1 MITTKATS
9 RTQGSSIMQVKIFN
23 EMKLVILF
31 GPGAVGKMTVG
42 KALAELT
49 ELKLFHNHMS
59 LELANQFFP
68 WSTED
73 FNKISELIR
82 FGIFDVVAKSDLE
95 GLIFTFVWVINEK
108 KEEDYIDRIVAIF
121 EKEGAD
127 VCFVELYAELEQRL
141 KRNKGAFRL
150 QEKLSKRD
158 TVFTEKMILK
168 NDSKYKLNTEE
179 GDLPSKTILKIDN
192 THLSAE
198 EVAKLIKGHYML

>member
-1 MITTKATS
+1 
-9 RTQGSSIMQVKIFN
+9 
-23 EMKLVILF
+23 MKLVILF